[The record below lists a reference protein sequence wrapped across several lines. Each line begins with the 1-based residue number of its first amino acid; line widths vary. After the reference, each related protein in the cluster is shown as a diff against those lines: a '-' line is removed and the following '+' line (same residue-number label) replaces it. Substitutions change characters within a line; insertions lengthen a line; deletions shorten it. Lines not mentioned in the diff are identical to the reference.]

1 MIILNILAS
10 IILSFLLI
18 IGVAIYFGIVEAL
31 TLSSDNAVTM
41 MLVAFCNLVLYITL
55 MELKFNKDKR

>member
-1 MIILNILAS
+1 MIILNLLAS